1 MKVKDFIFRTPYS
14 IKGLNP
20 IRVIRNN
27 FGVDENFYLINSNN
41 LETLLLNRYDKD
53 FKERTLE
60 DMKWFLNSNSVAI
73 VNKPYLLNKFLSKDS
88 FSLLRN
94 TFSSVSVLVD

>member
-60 DMKWFLNSNSVAI
+60 DMKWFLNSNSEGETL
-73 VNKPYLLNKFLSKDS
+73 KLYLRSHYNGTDTRNSKM
-88 FSLLRN
+88 
-94 TFSSVSVLVD
+94 V